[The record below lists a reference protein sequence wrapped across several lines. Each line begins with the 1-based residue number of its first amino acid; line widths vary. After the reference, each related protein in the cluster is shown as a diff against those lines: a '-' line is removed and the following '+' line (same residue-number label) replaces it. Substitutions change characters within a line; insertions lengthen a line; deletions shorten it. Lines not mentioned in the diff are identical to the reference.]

1 MVKQWYYQNVQY
13 VVIKKTTLIKN
24 QQAKG
29 LVSNLGVRIML
40 IKVPILSDTLLWSTN
55 PLSETLLS
63 KTLLSEILLRI

>member
-1 MVKQWYYQNVQY
+1 MQY

-40 IKVPILSDTLLWSTN
+40 IKVPILSDTLLRSTN